1 VERLKVVRGLLHF
14 IRRRPSPPIFRF
26 SFLSRLGVCI
36 CSFGVQ
42 AIVPVPLTHAE
53 PRGSVPFLLATHL
66 RLTNLFFE
74 FSGFSQHFSEILMI
88 LSKAV
93 MLHRNFNGILP
104 EVRKILDISTRAG
117 LAGKPPGNLTFL

>member
-1 VERLKVVRGLLHF
+1 LHF

-53 PRGSVPFLLATHL
+53 PRGSVPFLLATRL